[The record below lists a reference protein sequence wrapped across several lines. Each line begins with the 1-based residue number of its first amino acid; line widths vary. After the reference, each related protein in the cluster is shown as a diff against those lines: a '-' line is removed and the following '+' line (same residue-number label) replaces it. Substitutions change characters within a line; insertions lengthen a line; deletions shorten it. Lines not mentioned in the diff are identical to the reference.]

1 MKAKTY
7 KSTNGWS
14 SPQSLSKF
22 GVPISG
28 ENKIAYLG
36 LEEFNFCEI
45 LSNFTLNEF
54 CFAFIPSYST
64 CKRPFIEELH
74 LFYSDG
80 YGQTRH
86 YATLYEVEQLTCG
99 SEIESLRDKLIKVGF
114 DKFVQTST
122 SFKRNYGDL
131 HLEAL
136 KVWNNN
142 FESNTII
149 STNHNLRFVLNVK
162 YKKVIHQ
169 KPPLIVNWA
178 NLKRARSLY
187 K

>member
-1 MKAKTY
+1 MYRAVFLI
-7 KSTNGWS
+7 
-14 SPQSLSKF
+14 Q
-22 GVPISG
+22 
-28 ENKIAYLG
+28 
-36 LEEFNFCEI
+36 
-45 LSNFTLNEF
+45 
-54 CFAFIPSYST
+54 
-64 CKRPFIEELH
+64 PFI
-74 LFYSDG
+74 
-80 YGQTRH
+80 
-86 YATLYEVEQLTCG
+86 

-162 YKKVIHQ
+162 YKKVIHH